1 MRNNHDAKPMTSNS
15 IYAQLVKTGDAW
27 STAYGPFVLRSA
39 LQPIFRK
46 VTDGLFDI
54 HSFQGL
60 VRAERNGEA
69 YPPSQFFPL
78 VEPQDL
84 PSVDSLLRSIHI
96 LNAGLLRRER
106 SSVLVS
112 FQPLLF
118 TGSVE
123 LRHELD
129 RMRLIAHEAALSPDR
144 IVCDISA
151 GAGNGKVIARAVD
164 QIRQA
169 GLRVSMSNYEASEH
183 DIQDVL
189 ALRPDFVRFDGDW
202 VRDYLHNSAGFALLR
217 VIVRQLQEEG
227 IEPIFERL
235 EESWQVELC
244 LELGVTLLQGYAFAR
259 PQIAPTAFNAE
270 FPEMLLPPAMP
281 TSQVPAPASDNGPA
295 SFAVTPP
302 RGEGPQRP
310 APVFGKRR

>member
-1 MRNNHDAKPMTSNS
+1 MTSNS
-15 IYAQLVKTGDAW
+15 IYAQLVKSGDAW

-39 LQPIFRK
+39 LQPIFRR
-46 VTDGLFDI
+46 VADDLFDI

-78 VEPQDL
+78 VDPQDL

-96 LNAGLLRRER
+96 LNAGLLQRER
-106 SSVLVS
+106 SNVLVS

-118 TGSVE
+118 TGAME

-151 GAGNGKVIARAVD
+151 SAGNGKMSARAID

-169 GLRVSMSNYEASEH
+169 GLGVSMSNYEASEH

-235 EESWQVELC
+235 EESWQVDLC
-244 LELGVTLLQGYAFAR
+244 LELGVTLLQGYALAR
-259 PQIAPTAFNAE
+259 PELAPTAFNQE
-270 FPEMLLPPAMP
+270 FPEMLLPPALP
-281 TSQVPAPASDNGPA
+281 ASVAPAPVNERERANLALAPSR
-295 SFAVTPP
+295 SEVLH
-302 RGEGPQRP
+302 RP
-310 APVFGKRR
+310 TPVFGKRR

>member
-1 MRNNHDAKPMTSNS
+1 MTTNS
-15 IYAQLVKTGDAW
+15 IYAQLVNAAGAW

-39 LQPIFRK
+39 LQPIFER
-46 VTDGLFDI
+46 VADGVFDI
-54 HSFQGL
+54 HAFQGL
-60 VRAERNGEA
+60 VRAERNGET

-84 PSVDSLLRSIHI
+84 PAVDSLLRSIHI

-106 SSVLVS
+106 SNVLVS

-118 TGSVE
+118 TGTVE

-129 RMRLIAHEAALSPDR
+129 RMRLIAHEAALTPER
-144 IVCDISA
+144 IVCDLSA
-151 GAGNGKVIARAVD
+151 GASNGKGIERAVD
-164 QIRQA
+164 QLRQA

-235 EESWQVELC
+235 EETWQVDLC
-244 LELGVTLLQGYAFAR
+244 LELGVTLLQGYALAR
-259 PQIAPTAFNAE
+259 PQLAPTDFNAE
-270 FPEMLLPPAMP
+270 FPEMLLPPGE
-281 TSQVPAPASDNGPA
+281 PAANSPAQGQAQPHMT
-295 SFAVTPP
+295 VTPRRESLP
-302 RGEGPQRP
+302 RP
-310 APVFGKRR
+310 ARIFGKRR

>member
-1 MRNNHDAKPMTSNS
+1 MTSNS

-39 LQPIFRK
+39 LQPIFRR
-46 VTDGLFDI
+46 VADDLFDV
-54 HSFQGL
+54 HAFQGL

-106 SSVLVS
+106 SNVLVS

-118 TGSVE
+118 TGPVE
-123 LRHELD
+123 LRHEID
-129 RMRLIAHEAALSPDR
+129 RMRLVAHEAALTPDR

-151 GAGNGKVIARAVD
+151 SAGNGKVIARAVA
-164 QIRQA
+164 QLRQA
-169 GLRVSMSNYEASEH
+169 GLGVSMSNYEASEH

-235 EESWQVELC
+235 EETWQVDLC
-244 LELGVTLLQGYAFAR
+244 LELGVTLLQGYALAR
-259 PQIAPTAFNAE
+259 PQIAPTTFNAE

-281 TSQVPAPASDNGPA
+281 ASVASTPANEQQRASPAA
-295 SFAVTPP
+295 TPP
-302 RGEGPQRP
+302 RGESLQRP